1 MITSQNRISG
11 GFMRIWILLVI
22 IPLLAILAAGASDA
36 QITSNPLPA
45 PIVKRG
51 LAVEIKDLVRL
62 PDTRPLRP
70 ADQDVSPAGWARVSF
85 VRDLPD
91 GRRFANDSRGFLY
104 LLDANN
110 QPHVYADVAAAFPYG
125 VYNRLESGFIG
136 FVFHPEFARNGLF
149 YTVHSERGPGNPKK
163 PDFIPIGYG
172 LKDVTYHNVITEWHA
187 TNPAA
192 NTFEGTRREVLRES
206 HVVANHTHP
215 MGAVEF
221 NPTAKPGDPDYG
233 LLYTSGSDHGFSNGG
248 GPNASNPA
256 QTQRLDSIITAILR
270 IDPRSPSVTHGQKGL
285 GDYTI
290 PMANKFAADGDPK
303 TLGEIYA
310 YGFRNAHRLSWDT
323 DGTMFASDIGMD
335 QIEEINI
342 VRNGENYGWMKRE
355 GYFENR
361 RPRGGALNQLYP
373 LPPEILDGRVKDG
386 FTYPV
391 VVYDHD
397 EGRSV
402 TDGFAYHGR
411 ITALKGKF
419 VFGDIQAGRVFVS
432 DLAAMKKA
440 DDGIPQTVAPI
451 EEIQLYI
458 RDASGKRV
466 DVSFRDLI
474 EKAMGKA
481 PPRADLHISHS
492 RDGELFLTSRQDGMI
507 RMLVPDEG
515 SAKTAPA

>member
-1 MITSQNRISG
+1 
-11 GFMRIWILLVI
+11 MRTRMPLGTLS
-22 IPLLAILAAGASDA
+22 LLAIWMVGTADA
-36 QITSNPLPA
+36 QITSNPIPE

-51 LAVEIKDLVRL
+51 LAVEIKELVRL
-62 PDTRPLRP
+62 PDTRTLRP
-70 ADQDVSPAGWARVSF
+70 ADQDVAPDSWARVSY

-91 GRRFANDSRGFLY
+91 GRRFANDSRGLLY
-104 LLDANN
+104 LIDTGSGNN
-110 QPHVYADVAAAFPYG
+110 AQPHVYADVAAAFPFGTYK
-125 VYNRLESGFIG
+125 RLESGFIG
-136 FVFHPEFARNGLF
+136 FVFHPEFATNGLF
-149 YTVHSERGPGNPKK
+149 YSVHSEIATGNPKI

-192 NTFEGTRREVLRES
+192 NTFEGTRREILRTA
-206 HVVANHTHP
+206 HVVANLTHP

-221 NPTAKPGDPDYG
+221 NPTAKRGDPDYG
-233 LLYTSGSDHGFSNGG
+233 LLYTSGSDYGFSNGG

-335 QIEEINI
+335 NIEEINI

-355 GYFENR
+355 GYFENGR
-361 RPRGGALNQLYP
+361 ARGGALNELYP

-391 VVYDHD
+391 LVYDHD

-402 TDGFAYHGR
+402 SDGFAYHGR
-411 ITALKGKF
+411 IAALRGKF
-419 VFGDIQAGRVFVS
+419 VFGDIYNGRVFAS

-440 DDGIPQTVAPI
+440 DDGIPRTVAPI
-451 EEIQLYI
+451 EEVQLYV
-458 RDASGKRV
+458 RDAGGKRV

-474 EKAMGKA
+474 DKTMGKSM
-481 PPRADLHISHS
+481 PRADLHISRS

-507 RMLVPDEG
+507 RMLVPDDGGSASG
-515 SAKTAPA
+515 SAKR